1 MEGTKLRNIVLY
13 YLLYAIKELGI
24 NLPLLFRRITETAAK
39 DIEYISKEF
48 YGGKMSVTDLSQ
60 AAKDWCNMLKQ
71 EKLVEDISIEFKDNE
86 IDMGVS
92 GCSYLDVA
100 IKAKSRGEKGCPV
113 CLIALAASVAATAVS
128 GISFNAV
135 EYSTN
140 IDEKKCLLK
149 IFYTKS

>member
-71 EKLVEDISIEFKDNE
+71 EKLVEDISIEFKDNFTR
-86 IDMGVS
+86 
-92 GCSYLDVA
+92 
-100 IKAKSRGEKGCPV
+100 KAKPFFGNFS
-113 CLIALAASVAATAVS
+113 CLFIR
-128 GISFNAV
+128 
-135 EYSTN
+135 N
-140 IDEKKCLLK
+140 ILGFLDGV
-149 IFYTKS
+149 